1 MGIESTH
8 ACALYFAVLAGS
20 VQAYGGRSSSRCCS
34 EYGTLESAPDN
45 LENGVVRGGEGPDT
59 AGFAEIPA
67 APGRR
72 AHNRGIPTAVLLL
85 LLLLLETQFGV
96 RLSKQLLL
104 LIIVEGGFPLA
115 IGRESSADP
124 SFSSSRTIYYVA
136 RAIELSRRVQL
147 VVVGSIEIVF
157 VGPDAGVSGARRSWS
172 DVHWFER
179 CCL

>member
-8 ACALYFAVLAGS
+8 VCALYFAVLAGS
-20 VQAYGGRSSSRCCS
+20 VQAYGGR
-34 EYGTLESAPDN
+34 GALES
-45 LENGVVRGGEGPDT
+45 LESGVVRGGEGPDT

-85 LLLLLETQFGV
+85 LLLLLLLEKQFGV
-96 RLSKQLLL
+96 RLSKRLFL
-104 LIIVEGGFPLA
+104 LIIVESGPPLA
-115 IGRESSADP
+115 IGRESSAASTAS
-124 SFSSSRTIYYVA
+124 SFSCSYVA
-136 RAIELSRRVQL
+136 RTIEFRRRAQL
-147 VVVGSIEIVF
+147 TVVVGSIEIVF